1 MIVPEVPS
9 LIVSCA
15 SLIIRSFPI
24 VKIKMLAIDIVYN
37 YCGLLVF
44 HVAHEANES
53 MTMR

>member
-9 LIVSCA
+9 LIVSGA

-37 YCGLLVF
+37 YCDLLVF